1 MATEYED
8 LLSQMIADRRSR
20 LDALN
25 KSGGKNK
32 AAEGL
37 RSEIRFIEVE
47 LERYQKGLALF
58 RTESVPKVGRW
69 GKPEPVEEP
78 AGHPSAGEKAT

>member
-8 LLSQMIADRRSR
+8 LLRQMLEER
-20 LDALN
+20 
-25 KSGGKNK
+25 KSSLEQLQKQGGKEK
-32 AAEGL
+32 TVEEL
-37 RSEIRFIEVE
+37 RSELRFIEVE

-58 RTESVPKVGRW
+58 RTKSVPKVGRW

-78 AGHPSAGEKAT
+78 AGHPSPGKKAT

>member
-1 MATEYED
+1 LATEYED

-20 LDALN
+20 LEVLN
-25 KSGGKNK
+25 KSGGKDK
-32 AAEGL
+32 AAEDL

-58 RTESVPKVGRW
+58 RTKSVPKVGRW

-78 AGHPSAGEKAT
+78 AGHPSPGKKST